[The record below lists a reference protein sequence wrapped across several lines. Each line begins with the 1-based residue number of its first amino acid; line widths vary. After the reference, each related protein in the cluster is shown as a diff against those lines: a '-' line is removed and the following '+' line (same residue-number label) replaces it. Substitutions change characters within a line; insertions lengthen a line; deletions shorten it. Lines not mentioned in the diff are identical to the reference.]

1 MKKSLSSLIIILLVA
16 PVATSQF
23 WNISEPTPLKGQVN
37 STEAEESAPV
47 LSPDGKTL
55 YFVRTFDSRS
65 TGGKEDQDIWSSS
78 LDGEHFSSPVPLKEL
93 NNTYHN
99 AVIGAGANSL
109 YVLDAYEGK
118 KDFLKGLSIS
128 AKNGQYWQKPEKIN
142 IPGLDVEG
150 DFYTYFISK
159 NQQVILISYRGPNS
173 IGEEDLFVSL
183 NTNGSWSTPLHMGS
197 TINSSGF
204 EISPFMN
211 DAMDTLYFS
220 SNGLGGQGD
229 ADIFYSVKNGSNWTE
244 WTSPTNL
251 GPKIN
256 STKFDA
262 YFILR
267 DNQLYWSSNRSSELS
282 DIYTATVVYP
292 PLLSLSCEGK
302 DVSVYNGNDGM
313 LLASIEG
320 GVPPLQ
326 YEWSNTVTEKDQS
339 GVRKGEYSMTVT
351 DSIGQIATCLVAINQ
366 PPPPPI
372 ELDKPFHLP
381 EIRYVFNQ
389 WAFVNDQTITST
401 DSLMYVFEIL
411 NDHPTFVLE
420 LSSHTDCRGKPEL
433 NQKLSENRARA
444 CYKYLVEV
452 KGIDPRRIVPVGKGE
467 IEPRTV
473 YKQGNEY
480 LGIKPTDMSNVETV
494 ILTEAYINQYKD
506 SNSTLY
512 KWLHQLNRRT
522 EVRVISKSY
531 DPATYPAANPD
542 YLKYVAYP

>member
-1 MKKSLSSLIIILLVA
+1 MKKYLSSLVTIFLFVPIA
-16 PVATSQF
+16 NSQF
-23 WNISEPTPLKGQVN
+23 WNVSDPIPLKGLVN
-37 STEAEESAPV
+37 SIEAEESAPV

-55 YFVRTFDSRS
+55 YFVRTFDMRS
-65 TGGKEDQDIWSSS
+65 VGGKEDQDIWASS
-78 LDGEHFSSPVPLKEL
+78 LDGDSFSSPELIKDL
-93 NNTYHN
+93 NNAYHN
-99 AVIGAGANSL
+99 AVIGASANSL
-109 YVLDAYEGK
+109 FVLDAYEGK
-118 KDFLKGLSIS
+118 KDFLKGLSKS
-128 AKNGQYWQKPEKIN
+128 VRNGEHWQKPEKIN

-173 IGEEDLFVSL
+173 IGEEDLYVSL

-220 SNGLGGQGD
+220 SNGFGGQGD
-229 ADIFYSVKNGSNWTE
+229 ADIFYSVKTGNNWTE
-244 WTSPTNL
+244 WTSPSNL

-256 STKFDA
+256 SQKFDA
-262 YFILR
+262 YFMRR
-267 DNQLYWSSNRSSELS
+267 DDQLYWSSNRLSELS
-282 DIYTATVVYP
+282 DIYTATILYP

-302 DVSVYNGNDGM
+302 DVSTYNGNDG
-313 LLASIEG
+313 LLMANVEG
-320 GVPPLQ
+320 GVPPFL
-326 YEWSNTVTEKDQS
+326 YEWSNKVTDKDQN

-351 DSIGQIATCLVAINQ
+351 DSIGQVATCMVTINQ

-389 WAFVNDQTITST
+389 WTFVNDQTITSI

-411 NDHPTFVLE
+411 NDHPSFVLE

-444 CYKYLVEV
+444 CYKFLVEE

-467 IEPRTV
+467 YKPRTV
-473 YKQGNEY
+473 YKRGNVY
-480 LGIKPTDMSNVETV
+480 LGEKPKNMNGVQTV
-494 ILTEAYINQYKD
+494 TLTEAYINKYKQ
-506 SNSTLY
+506 SNPALY
-512 KWLHQLNRRT
+512 ERLHQLNRRT
-522 EVRVISKSY
+522 EVRVITKEF
-531 DPATYPAANPD
+531 DPATYPAANPM
-542 YLKYVAYP
+542 YLNYVSYP